1 MDTHEVTAAEW
12 QEFFEVHARQ
22 SQDAKRLEELKA
34 KIKPLLREGRTSPR
48 DLPFQTVLRKRTDI
62 VRDYLGAL
70 QEVLRRFYPKSAQ
83 VQLAYIED
91 QFETRESESLVVERN
106 PEWKPA

>member
-1 MDTHEVTAAEW
+1 MTVERAVVT
-12 QEFFEVHARQ
+12 EFLELHARHAA
-22 SQDAKRLEELKA
+22 DEKRLEELK
-34 KIKPLLREGRTSPR
+34 KQIKPLLREGRTSPA
-48 DLPFQTVLRKRTDI
+48 DLPFVLALRKRTDI
-62 VRDYLGAL
+62 VRDYHGAL